1 MNKTIINKTIVYQE
15 LITKQRKE
23 LHNNKK
29 LSLNDIKRISNSLS
43 NSIFTD
49 ECSLWSG
56 YIHSVNDKSVYINF
70 FYNGKK
76 QALNRLL
83 YYNFVDDLNPN
94 EYLKY
99 SCENKGKCCSINHIK
114 PVNKNIESNVN
125 IINNT
130 VDVINNNINTNNINS
145 IPIKIK
151 KKITVEL

>member
-1 MNKTIINKTIVYQE
+1 MNKIIINKTIVYQE

-49 ECSLWSG
+49 ECSLWTG
-56 YIHSVNDKSVYINF
+56 YIHLVNDKSAYINF

-99 SCENKGKCCSINHIK
+99 SCVNKGKCCSIKHIK
-114 PVNKNIESNVN
+114 SINKTIQSD
-125 IINNT
+125 INN
-130 VDVINNNINTNNINS
+130 DISGNVISEQLLSNT
-145 IPIKIK
+145 PIKIR